1 MLEVRSLAA
10 GYGRIPVVID
20 ASFTVHAGE
29 ILVILGPNGAGKSTL
44 LRAVAGLLPRS
55 GGQVILDGKDITRLG
70 TRDIVQSG
78 LRLVLDGHRV
88 FPDLTIADNLRLGA
102 FASPAKRIDRALEE
116 EVLEIFPILKEK
128 YRDTARGLS
137 GGQQQMLALA
147 QAFVARPK
155 ALLCDEPSLGL
166 AQALMPS
173 IMSFLR
179 RWADAGAAIVLVEQ
193 QLELALETADRALV
207 IERGEVRLA
216 GTARELQRD
225 PRVQDIFLGVDAV

>member
-1 MLEVRSLAA
+1 MR
-10 GYGRIPVVID
+10 
-20 ASFTVHAGE
+20 
-29 ILVILGPNGAGKSTL
+29 
-44 LRAVAGLLPRS
+44 
-55 GGQVILDGKDITRLG
+55 
-70 TRDIVQSG
+70 
-78 LRLVLDGHRV
+78 
-88 FPDLTIADNLRLGA
+88 
-102 FASPAKRIDRALEE
+102 
-116 EVLEIFPILKEK
+116 
-128 YRDTARGLS
+128 LS
-137 GGQQQMLALA
+137 GVQQQMLALA